1 LAPDGRWPT
10 VIYGLPEWLIGRI
23 PLKVIDAWFEMTTLT
38 QPDGVES
45 AVMYANTQGTD
56 THNDYIHGHGHVSKD
71 PVPGAANWFM
81 WVWVPHAC

>member
-1 LAPDGRWPT
+1 
-10 VIYGLPEWLIGRI
+10 
-23 PLKVIDAWFEMTTLT
+23 MTTLT

-56 THNDYIHGHGHVSKD
+56 THNDYIHGHGHVSND
-71 PVPGAANWFM
+71 PAPGAASWFM